1 MYGNFYPRAA
11 VPGLS
16 LLERIGPGGEALKA
30 WHAHAFRRAVIL
42 SMRSVGCWNREPMHA
57 LRRWV
62 CFGALDPLDKPQSKL
77 DGVAEARRLQ
87 LLIDAIVDYAIYMI
101 DVDGTVRSWNA
112 GAERLKGYSAD
123 EIIGKP
129 FSSFYSPEDRA
140 KGLPQTALR
149 IAAETGRF
157 SSEGWRVRKDGR
169 RFWAL
174 VVVDAIRDEQGQ
186 VIGFAKVTRD
196 ITERQQAHNE
206 LLESER
212 RYRRLIEAVVDYA
225 IFQLDP
231 VGNVSTWNP
240 GAQRIKGYDPDEI
253 IGRHFSQ
260 FYTPEDIQLGVPKLA
275 LAEAAKQGRFEAEGW
290 RMRKDGSRFW
300 ASVVID
306 RIKDEAGELVG
317 FAKVTRD
324 VTERKQA
331 HEELQRV
338 QLQLAASQK
347 LEAVGQLSGGIA
359 HDFNNLLMIVLGN
372 LETAERNS
380 RGFDNSTNLQRALAN
395 AKRGAQRAA
404 ALTSRLLAFSRRQA
418 LDPRP
423 INLNNFLNG
432 LQEFLQRT
440 LGERIEVQA
449 VGSAGLWSI
458 EADTNHLESAII
470 NLGINARDA
479 MPDGGKLTVEAVN
492 VLADEDYCRVNPELS
507 PGQYVIVCVTDT
519 GTGMTA
525 EVLNHAFEP
534 FFTTKEPGHGTGLGL
549 SQVYGFV
556 KQSGGHVK
564 IYSEVG
570 QGTSIRMYFPRYHGE
585 ARSADSDA
593 DEIRPEGEKL
603 ETILVVEDDA
613 DLRAYVSELLRDLNY
628 RVLVASSAQAALT
641 ILLQEESK
649 VDLLLTD
656 VVMPGINGR
665 ELGRRAHQIRPGIKI
680 LYMTGYSRNAVVH
693 QGRLDEGVELLEKP
707 VSQAK
712 LALRVREML
721 DRFRPES

>member
-1 MYGNFYPRAA
+1 MTK
-11 VPGLS
+11 L
-16 LLERIGPGGEALKA
+16 
-30 WHAHAFRRAVIL
+30 
-42 SMRSVGCWNREPMHA
+42 
-57 LRRWV
+57 
-62 CFGALDPLDKPQSKL
+62 QSKL
-77 DGVAEARRLQ
+77 DGVADARRLQ

-101 DVDGTVRSWNA
+101 DVDGTVRSWNS

-123 EIIGKP
+123 EIIGKS

-140 KGLPQTALR
+140 RGLPQTALR

-157 SSEGWRVRKDGR
+157 SSEGWRVRKDGS

-174 VVVDAIRDEQGQ
+174 VVVDAIRDEQGR

-231 VGNVSTWNP
+231 NGNITTWNP

-253 IGRHFSQ
+253 IGQHFSR
-260 FYTPEDIQLGVPKLA
+260 FYTPEDIQLGVPELA

-290 RMRKDGSRFW
+290 RMRRDGSRFW

-306 RIKDEAGELVG
+306 RITDEAGELVG

-324 VTERKQA
+324 VTERKHAQD
-331 HEELQRV
+331 ELQRV
-338 QLQLAASQK
+338 QQQLAASQK

-380 RGFDNSTNLQRALAN
+380 RGLANSLNLQRALVN

-418 LDPRP
+418 LDPHP

-440 LGERIEVQA
+440 LGERIEVQT

-458 EADTNHLESAII
+458 EADANHLESAII

-492 VLADEDYCRVNPELS
+492 VLADEGYCRVNPELS

-525 EVLNHAFEP
+525 DVLNHAFEP
-534 FFTTKEPGHGTGLGL
+534 FFTTKESGQGTGLGL

-585 ARSADSDA
+585 ARPVESDA
-593 DEIRPEGEKL
+593 DEFPPEGERL

-628 RVLVASSAQAALT
+628 RVVVASSAQAALT
-641 ILLQEESK
+641 ILLQDEPK
-649 VDLLLTD
+649 VDLVLTD

-665 ELGRRAHQIRPGIKI
+665 EMGRRAQQIRPGIKI

-707 VSQAK
+707 ISQAK

-721 DRFRPES
+721 DRLDPKSCIEPDAHRAAHVLPLVGYPQLCGIRSKC

>member
-1 MYGNFYPRAA
+1 M
-11 VPGLS
+11 
-16 LLERIGPGGEALKA
+16 
-30 WHAHAFRRAVIL
+30 
-42 SMRSVGCWNREPMHA
+42 
-57 LRRWV
+57 
-62 CFGALDPLDKPQSKL
+62 
-77 DGVAEARRLQ
+77 
-87 LLIDAIVDYAIYMI
+87 DYAIYMI
-101 DVDGTVRSWNA
+101 DVDGTVRSWNS

-123 EIIGKP
+123 EIIGKS

-140 KGLPQTALR
+140 KGLPETALR
-149 IAAETGRF
+149 IAAKTGRF
-157 SSEGWRVRKDGR
+157 SSEGWRVRKDGS

-231 VGNVSTWNP
+231 AGNVTTWNP

-253 IGRHFSQ
+253 IGQHFSR

-306 RIKDEAGELVG
+306 RITDEAGELVG

-331 HEELQRV
+331 QDELQRV
-338 QLQLAASQK
+338 QQQLAASQK

-380 RGFDNSTNLQRALAN
+380 RGSANSQNLQRALAN

-418 LDPRP
+418 LDPHP

-440 LGERIEVQA
+440 LGERIEVQT

-492 VLADEDYCRVNPELS
+492 VLADEDYCRANPELY

-519 GTGMTA
+519 GSGMTA
-525 EVLNHAFEP
+525 DVLNHAFEP
-534 FFTTKEPGHGTGLGL
+534 FFTTKEPGQGTGLGL

-570 QGTSIRMYFPRYHGE
+570 HGTSIRMYFPRYHGE
-585 ARSADSDA
+585 ARPIESDA
-593 DEIRPEGEKL
+593 DELRPEGERL

-613 DLRAYVSELLRDLNY
+613 DLRAYVSEILRDLNY
-628 RVLVASSAQAALT
+628 RVVVASSAQAALT
-641 ILLQEESK
+641 ILLQEEPK
-649 VDLLLTD
+649 VDLVLTD

-665 ELGRRAHQIRPGIKI
+665 EMGRRAQQIRPGIKI

-707 VSQAK
+707 ISQAK

-721 DRFRPES
+721 DRLHPKS

>member
-1 MYGNFYPRAA
+1 
-11 VPGLS
+11 
-16 LLERIGPGGEALKA
+16 
-30 WHAHAFRRAVIL
+30 
-42 SMRSVGCWNREPMHA
+42 MRTPIRC
-57 LRRWV
+57 L
-62 CFGALDPLDKPQSKL
+62 CLGALGPLNKPQSKL
-77 DGVAEARRLQ
+77 DAAADARRLQ
-87 LLIDAIVDYAIYMI
+87 LLINAIVDYAIYMI
-101 DVDGTVRSWNA
+101 DVDGTVCSWNS

-157 SSEGWRVRKDGR
+157 SSEGWRVRKDGS
-169 RFWAL
+169 RFWAF
-174 VVVDAIRDEQGQ
+174 VVVDAIRDEQGH
-186 VIGFAKVTRD
+186 VIGFAKVARD

-231 VGNVSTWNP
+231 AGYVTTWNP
-240 GAQRIKGYDPDEI
+240 GAQRIKGYDPEEI
-253 IGRHFSQ
+253 IGQHFSQ
-260 FYTPEDIQLGVPKLA
+260 FYTPEDIQLDVPKLA
-275 LAEAAKQGRFEAEGW
+275 LAKAAKQGRFEAEGW

-306 RIKDEAGELVG
+306 RITDEAGELVG

-324 VTERKQA
+324 ITERKQA
-331 HEELQRV
+331 QDELQRV
-338 QLQLAASQK
+338 QQQLVASQK

-372 LETAERNS
+372 LETAERSS
-380 RGFDNSTNLQRALAN
+380 RGLVNSMNLQRALAN

-418 LDPRP
+418 LDPQP

-440 LGERIEVQA
+440 LGERIEVQT

-458 EADTNHLESAII
+458 EADANHLESAII

-492 VLADEDYCRVNPELS
+492 VSADEDYCRVNPELS
-507 PGQYVIVCVTDT
+507 PGQYVIICVTDT

-525 EVLNHAFEP
+525 DVLRHAFEP
-534 FFTTKEPGHGTGLGL
+534 FFTTKEPGQGTGLGL

-556 KQSGGHVK
+556 KQSDGHVK

-570 QGTSIRMYFPRYHGE
+570 QGTSIRMYFPRYHGD
-585 ARSADSDA
+585 ARSVDSDA
-593 DEIRPEGEKL
+593 DEFRPEGEKL

-628 RVLVASSAQAALT
+628 RVIAASSAQAALT
-641 ILLQEESK
+641 ILLQEEPK

-665 ELGRRAHQIRPGIKI
+665 ELGRRARQIRPGIKI

-707 VSQAK
+707 ISQAK
-712 LALRVREML
+712 LALRVRELL
-721 DRFRPES
+721 DRVDLES